1 MPVSVETESPDAEH
15 DFRAVFDASPR
26 PMLLIAADAP
36 RYTMLAANE
45 AHARAFGTTPA
56 ALVGWGVLEVF
67 PSDMSP
73 AVAEFVDAIRISFEQ
88 VLATAA
94 PDQMPIRAY
103 PVANAAD
110 GAPNERYWSAINA
123 PIRDGGGRVTHI
135 LSAIQD
141 VTGEVLERRSE
152 EARALLMR
160 EVDHRARNA
169 LTIVQSVLRLTDAD
183 SLEEYKEVVAGRVE
197 ALARAQTSLAR
208 RKWEGA
214 RLCDVLDDELH
225 SLAVKGAYALDGP
238 SVLLEAEQ
246 VQPMSMIIH
255 ELATNACKYG
265 ALSTKQGALTITWTG
280 APASVLTLVW
290 READGPAVTEPLA
303 TGFGSRLIHQ
313 LAQQLGGDVRFDWR
327 PQGLVVELNVRAVT

>member
-1 MPVSVETESPDAEH
+1 MTVETESPDGEHH
-15 DFRAVFDASPR
+15 DFRAVFEASPR
-26 PMLLIAADAP
+26 PMLLIAADPP
-36 RYTMLAANE
+36 RYTMLAVNE

-67 PSDMSP
+67 PSDMAP
-73 AVAEFVDAIRISFEQ
+73 AVAQFVEAIRVSFER

-94 PDQMPIRAY
+94 PDQMPIRAF
-103 PVANAAD
+103 PVADAAE

-123 PIRDGGGRVTHI
+123 PIRDAHGRVTHI

-183 SLEEYKEVVAGRVE
+183 SLEAYKGIVAGRVE

-214 RLCDVLDDELH
+214 GLREVIDDELS
-225 SLAVKGAYALDGP
+225 SLAVEGAYVLEGP
-238 SVLLEAEQ
+238 AVLLDAEQ

-265 ALSTKQGALTITWTG
+265 ALSTRKGALTISWSG
-280 APASVLTLVW
+280 APDSGVTLVW
-290 READGPAVTEPLA
+290 RETGGPAVTEPRA
-303 TGFGSRLIHQ
+303 IGFGSRLIQQ
-313 LAQQLGGDVRFDWR
+313 LAQQLCGDVRFDWS
-327 PQGLVVELNVRAVT
+327 PQGLVVELTVGAAR

>member
-1 MPVSVETESPDAEH
+1 
-15 DFRAVFDASPR
+15 
-26 PMLLIAADAP
+26 MLLIAADAP
-36 RYTMLAANE
+36 CFTMLAVNG

-56 ALVGWGVLEVF
+56 ALAGRGVLEVF
-67 PSDMSP
+67 PKDMSP
-73 AVAEFVDAIRISFEQ
+73 AVAEFVDAIRTSFER
-88 VLATAA
+88 VLTTAA
-94 PDQMPIRAY
+94 ADQMPIRAY
-103 PVANAAD
+103 AVDAAAD
-110 GAPNERYWSAINA
+110 GARDERYWSAINT
-123 PIRDGGGRVTHI
+123 PILDADGRVTHI

-183 SLEEYKEVVAGRVE
+183 SLEEFKAVVTGRVE

-214 RLCDVLDDELH
+214 SLRDVLDDELQ
-225 SLAVKGAYALDGP
+225 SLAIAGAYVLDGP

-265 ALSTKQGALTITWTG
+265 ALSTKVGGLTISWSG
-280 APASVLTLVW
+280 APASGLTLVW
-290 READGPAVTEPLA
+290 REAGGPVVAEPGRP
-303 TGFGSRLIHQ
+303 GFGSRLIRQ
-313 LAQQLGGDVRFDWR
+313 LAQQLGGNVRFDWR
-327 PQGLVVELNVRAVT
+327 PQGLSVELSVRTPS

>member
-1 MPVSVETESPDAEH
+1 VTLETIGPDAEH
-15 DFRAVFDASPR
+15 DFRAVFEASPR

-67 PSDMSP
+67 PSDMTP
-73 AVAEFVDAIRISFEQ
+73 TLAQFVDAIRTSFER

-110 GAPNERYWSAINA
+110 GQPNERYWSAINA
-123 PIRDGGGRVTHI
+123 PIRDGGGQVTHI

-160 EVDHRARNA
+160 EVDHRSRNA

-214 RLCDVLDDELH
+214 SLREVLDEELR
-225 SLAVKGAYALDGP
+225 SLAVEDAYVIEGP
-238 SVLLEAEQ
+238 AVLLDAEQ

-265 ALSTKQGALTITWTG
+265 ALSTKAGALTISWSG
-280 APASVLTLVW
+280 APESGVTLVW
-290 READGPAVTEPLA
+290 READGPAVAEPLA
-303 TGFGSRLIHQ
+303 TGFGSRLIQQ
-313 LAQQLGGDVRFDWR
+313 LAQQLDGDVRFDWR
-327 PQGLVVELNVRAVT
+327 PQGLVVELTVGAVP